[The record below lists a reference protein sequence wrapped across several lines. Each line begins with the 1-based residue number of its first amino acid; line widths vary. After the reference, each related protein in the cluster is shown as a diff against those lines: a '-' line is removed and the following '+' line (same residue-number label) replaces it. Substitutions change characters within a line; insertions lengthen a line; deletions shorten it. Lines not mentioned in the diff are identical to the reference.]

1 MMTYFR
7 CLESAL
13 CLICCTMLYLL
24 FKHPDTI
31 STINRLEAL
40 VSDHT
45 TTASSTPHSS
55 KTHSATTVIGQVSS
69 IAPPPSLPTT
79 NHMLPF
85 TKPSNQSGA
94 TTTNKQNGA
103 GGVTLV
109 VTPAMTVE
117 TNGKLAG
124 NDGNLEGETKMAGE
138 NGGKLLLDSNPQQQQ
153 QPAAVDDVLG
163 SNSATRLAKSRD
175 SGIMVDSS
183 HTLHDLVTS
192 SATGSSSTSSSQV
205 CGGATWFPILLK

>member
-94 TTTNKQNGA
+94 TTANKQNGA
-103 GGVTLV
+103 VGVTLV
-109 VTPAMTVE
+109 VTPAMAAE
-117 TNGKLAG
+117 TTMKTAGNDGIVAGNGKLA
-124 NDGNLEGETKMAGE
+124 EE
-138 NGGKLLLDSNPQQQQ
+138 NGGKLLLDSTPQQ
-153 QPAAVDDVLG
+153 PPTAVVDDVLG